1 MTESG
6 RFLDVDEARHLPGL
20 RLVLTQGVPGPWGEA
35 AKGIFQAK
43 GLPFVRVRQEGG
55 GENRAL
61 RDWTGQT
68 SAPVAAWNDEPPR
81 TTSFGILF
89 LAERLAPGPRLVPE
103 DAGER
108 VLVLG
113 TCREIVG
120 ELGLGWC
127 RRLMIFDQMLSSL
140 PEGVAPPEGVAR
152 MCSKYG
158 WSRAAV
164 AAAPGRI
171 AGILR
176 VLDDRLRAQEARG
189 CAWLFGDAP
198 CAADVYWA
206 AFAAM
211 FEPLPEDVCPMPRS
225 VRKLYRVTDPALRR
239 LVEPR
244 LLALR
249 DRVYEQ
255 LLELPLEF

>member
-1 MTESG
+1 MKPSEII
-6 RFLDVDEARHLPGL
+6 DVEHARHLPGL

-55 GENRAL
+55 GENAAL
-61 RDWTGQT
+61 REWTAQT

-89 LAERLAPGPRLVPE
+89 LAERLAPEPRLVPE
-103 DAGER
+103 DAAER

-120 ELGLGWC
+120 EQGLGWC
-127 RRLMIFDQMLSSL
+127 RRLMIFGQMLSSL
-140 PEGVAPPEGVAR
+140 PEGVDAPEGVAR
-152 MCSKYG
+152 MCAKYG
-158 WSRAAV
+158 WSKAAA
-164 AAAPGRI
+164 AAAPARI
-171 AGILR
+171 EGILR
-176 VLDDRLRAQEARG
+176 VLDDRLREQEERG
-189 CAWLFGDAP
+189 REWLFGEAP
-198 CAADVYWA
+198 TAADVYWA

-225 VRKLYRVTDPALRR
+225 VRKLYRVTEPALRR

-244 LLALR
+244 LLGLR
-249 DRVYEQ
+249 DRVYDR